1 MKPAALP
8 AIGQR
13 IAAIFLT
20 LAAFAAFI
28 AVIAAP
34 LAEAWLAR
42 RDAHARLDR
51 FEATLAAADPHA
63 VRYDPEELAA
73 VHLDDAEAQVAL
85 QSRLGAIAREAGL
98 PVQSIR
104 PMSAELLGE
113 VGRAVWVEVSLMG
126 DLEAFAA
133 LMTMLDQERPTL
145 LLRRLEIDKGDSPR
159 PGTLLRIRMEAG
171 RAWRQGTPPQAD
183 ATIETP
189 PEQEPAP

>member
-1 MKPAALP
+1 MKLATLP
-8 AIGQR
+8 AVGQR
-13 IAAIFLT
+13 MAAIALT
-20 LAAFAAFI
+20 LGVFAAFI

-42 RDAHARLDR
+42 RDAHARLAR

-63 VRYDPEELAA
+63 VRYDPEELSA

-113 VGRAVWVEVSLMG
+113 VGRAVWVEVSLIG
-126 DLEAFAA
+126 DLEAFAGF
-133 LMTMLDQERPTL
+133 MTMMDQERPAL

-159 PGTLLRIRMEAG
+159 PGAFLRIRMEAG
-171 RAWRQGTPPQAD
+171 RAWRQGAPPKGDENSA
-183 ATIETP
+183 P
-189 PEQEPAP
+189 PSAQEPAP